1 MYEYNAKVDRVVDG
15 DTVDF
20 IVDLGFN
27 INIKIRTRLVGVDT
41 PERGHE
47 DWRKA
52 TEECARL
59 LSSVA
64 DVRNASIGHPE
75 HWVKIRTEKTGKYGR
90 WLVDIPGVTDIL
102 RETWPYGG
110 KK

>member
-1 MYEYNAKVDRVVDG
+1 MYIYRAKVIRCVDG

-20 IVDLGFN
+20 DVDLGFK
-27 INIKIRTRLVGVDT
+27 IFARIRTRLIGVDT

-47 DWRKA
+47 DWKKA
-52 TEECARL
+52 TDTCDRL

-64 DVRNASIGHPE
+64 DIRNESIGHPE
-75 HWVKIRTEKTGKYGR
+75 HWVKIRTTKTGKYGR

-102 RETWPYGG
+102 RETWPYKG
-110 KK
+110 